1 MRWRQLT
8 TAGALL
14 VGLLAPLPAY
24 AGPNDGVERALHA
37 ASVLVGSGCSGVL
50 AEGPDLVLTAE
61 HCITG
66 RQSIELRFSDG
77 ATRTGWV
84 VAIDHVA
91 DQALLLLEEPV
102 ALTPLMVVRSL
113 PIGGTVLY
121 FEGRPSEPRFQ
132 EAKLEKVG
140 RCPSLPA
147 LPNALF
153 TSIAGVPGDS
163 GAPIVDVGVR
173 VVGLVHGGAQC
184 QIATPADTLLRL
196 VDHFFATDELQLPA
210 HPG

>member
-8 TAGALL
+8 TAVALL
-14 VGLLAPLPAY
+14 VGMFAPLPAY
-24 AGPNDGVERALHA
+24 AGVNDGVERAVHA

-50 AEGPDLVLTAE
+50 AEGPDLVVTAE

-66 RQSIELRFSDG
+66 RQSVELRFSNG
-77 ATRTGWV
+77 ATRTAWV

-102 ALTPLMVVRSL
+102 ALTPLAISRRL
-113 PIGGTVLY
+113 PISGSVLY

-153 TSIAGVPGDS
+153 TTIAGVPGDS
-163 GAPIVDVGVR
+163 GAPIVDAGLR

-184 QIATPADTLLRL
+184 QIATPADTLLHL
-196 VDHFFATDELQLPA
+196 VDNFFASDELQLPA
-210 HPG
+210 HPS

>member
-8 TAGALL
+8 IAGALL
-14 VGLLAPLPAY
+14 AGMLAPPPAH
-24 AGPNDGVERALHA
+24 AGANDGVERALRA

-61 HCITG
+61 HCIPG
-66 RQSIELRFSDG
+66 RQSVELRFSDG

-91 DQALLLLEEPV
+91 DQALVLLEQPV
-102 ALTPLMVVRSL
+102 ALTPLMIVRNL
-113 PIGGTVLY
+113 PVGGTVLY

-153 TSIAGVPGDS
+153 TTIAGVPGDS
-163 GAPIVDVGVR
+163 GAAIVDAGAR

-196 VDHFFATDELQLPA
+196 VDHFFASDEIQLPA
-210 HPG
+210 PPG